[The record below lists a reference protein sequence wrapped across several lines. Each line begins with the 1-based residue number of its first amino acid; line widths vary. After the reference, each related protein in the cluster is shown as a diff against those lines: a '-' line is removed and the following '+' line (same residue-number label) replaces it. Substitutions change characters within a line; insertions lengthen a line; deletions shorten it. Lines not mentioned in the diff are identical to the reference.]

1 MHDPALEQIQ
11 FAAAIHLA
19 LDLFEAIDMSF
30 GGTVWTNCQIY
41 LIAWMG
47 ICFSPSPIPSIPY
60 PANGFPS

>member
-30 GGTVWTNCQIY
+30 SGAVWTNCQMY
-41 LIAWMG
+41 QIAWMG
-47 ICFSPSPIPSIPY
+47 IIFSPSRIPSTLY
-60 PANGFPS
+60 SDNNLPS